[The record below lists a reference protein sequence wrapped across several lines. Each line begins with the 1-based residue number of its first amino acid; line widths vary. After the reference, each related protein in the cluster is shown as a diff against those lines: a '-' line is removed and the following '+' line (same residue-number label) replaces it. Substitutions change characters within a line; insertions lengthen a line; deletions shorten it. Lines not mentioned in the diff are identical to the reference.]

1 MPAAPEP
8 GDWGIVHGFH
18 DIAGS
23 WHPAPAATVAAIL
36 SAMGA
41 RHRRPPPSP
50 VRALAEGA
58 RPQLSRG
65 AEVITEDGAVLRA
78 SERLPAGYH
87 TLKTAAGAETLL
99 IVYPRRCAAPPAG
112 LTWAWAAQLY
122 AVRSRSSWGI
132 GDLGDLAEL
141 AGWAASTGARGLLV
155 NPLHAPL
162 PVRPQEPSPYYP
174 SSRLYRNPL
183 YIRIESVPGADRLGE
198 RLEPLAAAGAR
209 LNHRRRIDRDA
220 VFRLKRRALQELWQG
235 FGGSPDFERYL
246 EREGESLMQYATF
259 CAIAE
264 RRPAPWKQWPSELR
278 HPSSRAVAG
287 YRAAHAGRVRFHAWL
302 QWLLDWQ
309 LSTAA
314 RAGAGL
320 VHDLAIGVNPDGAD
334 AWLWQD
340 YIAGDMRVGAPPD
353 PFQAAGQDWGLP
365 PFDPWRLREAR
376 YAPFIATLRAAF
388 RHGAGL
394 RLDHVMGLFRLF
406 WVPAGGTPA
415 DGAYVLYPDRDLVAI
430 LALESRR
437 AGAYVVGEDLGTVE
451 DRVRDSLRARGALS
465 YRLMWFEERPPADY
479 PAQALAAVTT
489 HDLPTVA
496 GLWKSDDTDQMRA
509 RLIRY
514 TGADAHEAVDEVI
527 RKAYAALAGGRA
539 RIVAATVDDAL
550 AVVEQPNRPGIVD
563 ERNWQ
568 LPLPG
573 GLDALRTDWRP
584 RALAAAITRA
594 REASKPGQR

>member
-1 MPAAPEP
+1 M
-8 GDWGIVHGFH
+8 
-18 DIAGS
+18 
-23 WHPAPAATVAAIL
+23 
-36 SAMGA
+36 
-41 RHRRPPPSP
+41 
-50 VRALAEGA
+50 
-58 RPQLSRG
+58 
-65 AEVITEDGAVLRA
+65 
-78 SERLPAGYH
+78 
-87 TLKTAAGAETLL
+87 
-99 IVYPRRCAAPPAG
+99 
-112 LTWAWAAQLY
+112 
-122 AVRSRSSWGI
+122 
-132 GDLGDLAEL
+132 
-141 AGWAASTGARGLLV
+141 
-155 NPLHAPL
+155 
-162 PVRPQEPSPYYP
+162 
-174 SSRLYRNPL
+174 
-183 YIRIESVPGADRLGE
+183 
-198 RLEPLAAAGAR
+198 
-209 LNHRRRIDRDA
+209 
-220 VFRLKRRALQELWQG
+220 
-235 FGGSPDFERYL
+235 
-246 EREGESLMQYATF
+246 
-259 CAIAE
+259 
-264 RRPAPWKQWPSELR
+264 
-278 HPSSRAVAG
+278 
-287 YRAAHAGRVRFHAWL
+287 
-302 QWLLDWQ
+302 
-309 LSTAA
+309 
-314 RAGAGL
+314 
-320 VHDLAIGVNPDGAD
+320 HDLAIGVNPDGAD

-340 YIAGDMRVGAPPD
+340 FIAGDMRVGAPPD

-437 AGAYVVGEDLGTVE
+437 AGSYVVGEDLGTVE

-514 TGADAHEAVDEVI
+514 AGADAHEAVDEVI
-527 RKAYAALAGGRA
+527 QKAYAALAGGRA

-594 REASKPGQR
+594 RKASRLALH